1 MYRNWLFGAVAASAL
16 LPADGGAGEDF
27 LGGNGGFELGDFSS
41 WTVVS
46 GQGWDVVEFDHPGK
60 SGRFYATTCN
70 EIWPGDGGCKNG
82 NGERDT
88 GVLSSAVFTAPGGF
102 LEFRISGFNGP
113 SCDNDLSHISLR
125 KASNHEELRK
135 ELLPCQNPFKRHR
148 WSLEDLAGEEV
159 YVRVEDADAAA
170 SWAWMAVDGFR
181 LTSEPPDSL
190 APAASD
196 SALALADL
204 QTDGITFTS
213 RPDGWQGIYT
223 IEDGE
228 VRPAVPHVDWK
239 LWNPSW
245 SPDGRALAAVSN
257 RFTSNL
263 EIYLF
268 FFDPDG
274 GAAGYRALT
283 NHRGADHQP
292 AWSPDGARIAFVSD
306 RTGEGDLYLVPATG
320 GDPVRL
326 TQGAP
331 ASRPSWSPDGERIAF
346 SQEGDI
352 RSVDPLTGAVAV
364 LSDAPEWEAY
374 PAWSPGGG
382 RIAFSAD
389 GELAILDLQQ
399 GTRRRITRGYS
410 HVAFPSWSP
419 DQAFIAFS
427 SYREGA
433 SDIYLVEIASERI
446 ARITHARDTWGNREP
461 VWVPEDLAASAPPVK
476 VPPRH
481 GSRTKVEAT
490 IHGEGAAGLT
500 LEFTRAVAGRPA
512 DYAWRAV
519 TDSNGYGELVISS
532 DERVTGFYHARARNQ
547 AGEVMGRWLGIPLN
561 EGRRQVLELTLGG
574 GVRVVAVERLKPAR
588 EEVPRKQPGLV
599 AHYPFDGDA
608 RDASGNEYH
617 GTMRGPVPTRD
628 RSGNDGGAV
637 LFYET
642 DHRIDL
648 PHQVLDG
655 LFDVTVSFWLKTSK
669 SGAQTILSGANQ
681 SNDNEHIVFFI
692 SESRFRFYS
701 HGRARQDQ
709 PWCDVDIQPIDDGA
723 WHHFA
728 VVRNTSEGNADFYVD
743 GVGYTDQCGYLEYGR
758 LVIDAGGLILGQDQD
773 RLGGGFDSSQVLR
786 GILDDLRIYAR
797 TLSAADV
804 QALMG
809 ESAPPEAVKEEVPRE
824 PELVAH
830 YPFDGG
836 ARDASGNGYH
846 GDMIGPVPTPDRFGK
861 EDGAVLFS
869 GSDHRIDLPHQAL
882 DGLFDV
888 TISFWLKTTKS
899 EAQAIVSG
907 ANRSNDNEHIV
918 YFRNESQIRFFSHG
932 RADPNLP
939 DCDVDIQPINDGAWH
954 HFAVV
959 RNASEGN
966 ADFYMDGFG
975 YLDRCRNLEYRTLR
989 IDAGGLILGQEQDR
1003 LGGKFDAAQVLRGAL
1018 DDLRIYGW
1026 ALSATEV
1033 QALMDESA
1041 PAAGGQ
1047 VASHYLPASI
1057 GLEPSFPN
1065 PFNSST
1071 QIPYRLAGPGRVRL
1085 EIYNVL
1091 GQLVRTLVDEDR
1103 PAGSHQAGWDAR
1115 DGHGAPMA
1123 AGVYLARLQYPGGV
1137 ETRRLLY
1144 LE

>member
-41 WTVVS
+41 WTIVS
-46 GQGWDVVEFDHPGK
+46 GQGWDVVDFDHPGK

-70 EIWPGDGGCKNG
+70 EIWPGNGGCKNG

-88 GVLSSAVFTAPGGF
+88 GVLSSKVFTAPGGF
-102 LEFRISGFNGP
+102 FEFRISGFNGP
-113 SCDNDLSHISLR
+113 SCDNNLSQISLR
-125 KASNHEELRK
+125 RASNHEELRK
-135 ELLPCQNPFKRHR
+135 ALLPCQNPFKLHR
-148 WSLEDLAGEEV
+148 WSLEDLAGVEV
-159 YVRVEDADAAA
+159 YVRVEDADAQ
-170 SWAWMAVDGFR
+170 SGWAWIAVDGFR
-181 LTSEPPDSL
+181 LTSDPTDSL
-190 APAASD
+190 AVVAAD
-196 SALALADL
+196 SALSLADL
-204 QTDGITFTS
+204 STGEITFTS
-213 RPDGWQGIYT
+213 RPAGSHTINTIDGSG
-223 IEDGE
+223 
-228 VRPAVPHVDWK
+228 VRRAVPHVDWK

-245 SPDGRALAAVSN
+245 SPDGRTLAAVSN
-257 RFTSNL
+257 RYASNQ

-268 FFDPDG
+268 HFDSDG
-274 GAAGYRALT
+274 RTAGHRALT
-283 NHRGADHQP
+283 NHPGSDYQP
-292 AWSPDGARIAFVSD
+292 AWSPDGRQIAFISD
-306 RTGEGDLYLVPATG
+306 RTGEGDLYLVSAEG
-320 GDPVRL
+320 GDPLRL

-331 ASRPSWSPDGERIAF
+331 ASHPSWSPDGERIAF
-346 SQEGDI
+346 SQDGDI
-352 RSVDPLTGAVAV
+352 RSVDPISGAVSV
-364 LSDAPEWEAY
+364 LSDAPEWEGY

-382 RIAFSAD
+382 RIAYSAD
-389 GELAILDLQQ
+389 GELAVLDLGQ
-399 GTRRRITRGYS
+399 GTARRITRGYS
-410 HVAFPSWSP
+410 HVSDPAWSP
-419 DQAFIAFS
+419 DQGYIAFAS
-427 SYREGA
+427 SREGA
-433 SDIYLVEIASERI
+433 PDIYLVEIASERM
-446 ARITHARDTWGNREP
+446 ARITHARDTWGNRDP
-461 VWVPEDLAASAPPVK
+461 VWYPGAMAVPTPPPVK
-476 VPPRH
+476 VPPPP
-481 GSRTKVEAT
+481 GSRTEVEAT
-490 IHGEGAAGLT
+490 ILGDGAAGLT
-500 LEFTRAVAGRPA
+500 LEFSRAISGRPA

-519 TDSNGYGELVISS
+519 TDSAGRVDLTISS
-532 DERVTGFYHARARNQ
+532 ADRVTGFYRARARNTG
-547 AGEVMGRWLGIPLN
+547 GEVVASWFSIPLN

-588 EEVPRKQPGLV
+588 EEVPRKQPGLI
-599 AHYPFDGDA
+599 AHYRFDGDA

-617 GTMRGPVPTRD
+617 GTMLGPVPTRD
-628 RSGNDGGAV
+628 RFGKEDGAV
-637 LFYET
+637 LFNAA

-669 SGAQTILSGANQ
+669 SG
-681 SNDNEHIVFFI
+681 
-692 SESRFRFYS
+692 
-701 HGRARQDQ
+701 
-709 PWCDVDIQPIDDGA
+709 
-723 WHHFA
+723 
-728 VVRNTSEGNADFYVD
+728 
-743 GVGYTDQCGYLEYGR
+743 
-758 LVIDAGGLILGQDQD
+758 
-773 RLGGGFDSSQVLR
+773 
-786 GILDDLRIYAR
+786 
-797 TLSAADV
+797 
-804 QALMG
+804 
-809 ESAPPEAVKEEVPRE
+809 
-824 PELVAH
+824 
-830 YPFDGG
+830 
-836 ARDASGNGYH
+836 
-846 GDMIGPVPTPDRFGK
+846 
-861 EDGAVLFS
+861 
-869 GSDHRIDLPHQAL
+869 
-882 DGLFDV
+882 
-888 TISFWLKTTKS
+888 
-899 EAQAIVSG
+899 AQAIVSG

-989 IDAGGLILGQEQDR
+989 IDAGGLILGQDQDR
-1003 LGGKFDAAQVLRGAL
+1003 LGGGFDSSQVLRGIL
-1018 DDLRIYGW
+1018 DDLRIY
-1026 ALSATEV
+1026 ARTLSAAEV
-1033 QALMDESA
+1033 QALMEESA

-1047 VASHYLPASI
+1047 VASHYLPASS